1 MLKKLRIEFIAI
13 TLILVGV
20 VLAITLGM
28 SYYSTYTAQY
38 DITMDSLERGLSSE
52 SGTGITGHGAP
63 DGDNGHG
70 FMGTFTLTVTASS
83 SGVILGKSDSP
94 ISISVDDLATI
105 VTEAVTSSEDSGT
118 NSEYHLAW
126 LKKTTDTGY
135 VISIADTS
143 SRDSALN
150 HQLVMSIGIFAAAMA
165 ALFVIVWFL
174 SSWALEP
181 VKDAWERQRRF
192 ISDASHELKT
202 PLAVIIANI
211 QILQKD
217 RGIPEQSM
225 HWIDSTADEADH
237 MKSLVEE
244 LLVLARTDE
253 ATSGTAQSALIRED
267 LDLSELVDESVLEF
281 DAVAFERGCS
291 IDTDIEEGIH
301 LSADKSQIARAV
313 RTLVDNATK
322 YATKGTTVKVTLK
335 RVGKRAKLTVNNAS
349 AAIDPED
356 LDHIFDRF
364 YRSDKARARETGGFG
379 LGLAICKGIVEA
391 HDGEISVTSSDEDGT
406 TFTVLL

>member
-1 MLKKLRIEFIAI
+1 M
-13 TLILVGV
+13 
-20 VLAITLGM
+20 
-28 SYYSTYTAQY
+28 
-38 DITMDSLERGLSSE
+38 
-52 SGTGITGHGAP
+52 
-63 DGDNGHG
+63 
-70 FMGTFTLTVTASS
+70 
-83 SGVILGKSDSP
+83 
-94 ISISVDDLATI
+94 
-105 VTEAVTSSEDSGT
+105 
-118 NSEYHLAW
+118 
-126 LKKTTDTGY
+126 
-135 VISIADTS
+135 
-143 SRDSALN
+143 
-150 HQLVMSIGIFAAAMA
+150 
-165 ALFVIVWFL
+165 
-174 SSWALEP
+174 
-181 VKDAWERQRRF
+181 
-192 ISDASHELKT
+192 
-202 PLAVIIANI
+202 
-211 QILQKD
+211 
-217 RGIPEQSM
+217 
-225 HWIDSTADEADH
+225 
-237 MKSLVEE
+237 
-244 LLVLARTDE
+244 
-253 ATSGTAQSALIRED
+253 
-267 LDLSELVDESVLEF
+267 LEF

>member
-52 SGTGITGHGAP
+52 SGTGISGHGAP

-126 LKKTTDTGY
+126 LKKTTSTGY

-202 PLAVIIANI
+202 PLAVIIANV

-217 RGIPEQSM
+217 HGIPDQSM

-267 LDLSELVDESVLEF
+267 LDLSELVEESVL
-281 DAVAFERGCS
+281 
-291 IDTDIEEGIH
+291 
-301 LSADKSQIARAV
+301 
-313 RTLVDNATK
+313 
-322 YATKGTTVKVTLK
+322 
-335 RVGKRAKLTVNNAS
+335 
-349 AAIDPED
+349 
-356 LDHIFDRF
+356 
-364 YRSDKARARETGGFG
+364 
-379 LGLAICKGIVEA
+379 
-391 HDGEISVTSSDEDGT
+391 
-406 TFTVLL
+406 